1 MPSPFPGMD
10 PYLER
15 STWMNL
21 HGQLCSEIAR
31 QLGPKLRPRYM
42 ARFTERFFTEI
53 TVAAGTTKPSEFP
66 DIAVVESRP
75 LSQPNRAG
83 GLGVATVPV
92 RIPTEIPESIIHFS
106 VEIRDRLER
115 RLVTSIEILSPTNK
129 RGEGR
134 DEYLAKRRR
143 ILHSRSHLIEIDF
156 LRSGRRIPRTW
167 PLPPAPYYVY
177 VGRFEIQ
184 PETDVWPILL
194 DQPLPTIPV
203 PLLPGDADVFLDL
216 QLALT
221 TVYDLS
227 DYNLEIDYTQSPGGP
242 LSAEQAAWVDER
254 LRAAGL
260 RT

>member
-1 MPSPFPGMD
+1 MD
-10 PYLER
+10 PYLEGA
-15 STWMNL
+15 TWMNF

-31 QLGPKLRPRYM
+31 QLGPKLRPRYL
-42 ARFTERFFTEI
+42 ARLTERFFTEL
-53 TVAAGTTKPSEFP
+53 TAAGETTKSSEFP
-66 DIAVVESRP
+66 DIAVVESKPVSRP
-75 LSQPNRAG
+75 NGTG

-92 RIPTEIPESIIHFS
+92 RIPMEIPESILHFS

-134 DEYLAKRRR
+134 DEYPAKRRR
-143 ILHSRSHLIEIDF
+143 ILHSRTHLIEIA
-156 LRSGRRIPRTW
+156 LLQSGRRIPMTR

-177 VGRFEIQ
+177 VGRFEIR

-227 DYNLEIDYTQSPGGP
+227 DYNLEIDYTQPPGGR
-242 LSAEQAAWVDER
+242 LSPTEAAWVDER

-260 RT
+260 RP